1 MRRMLALVL
10 LGSLAACAGYRGG
23 GLTPGQATLEQV
35 LATMG
40 PPATQWSDPDGSRR
54 LAYPRGPM
62 GVATFMVDIAPD
74 GRLVRI
80 EDVMVMSTFAKITAG
95 MNTEEVLRVLGPPVA
110 EWTSHYSLR
119 DELVWGW
126 RYCDDWN
133 QLARF
138 FVLFDASRRTVR
150 STMSL
155 RESQAGY
162 LNDDGGS
169 NWCSR

>member
-1 MRRMLALVL
+1 
-10 LGSLAACAGYRGG
+10 
-23 GLTPGQATLEQV
+23 
-35 LATMG
+35 
-40 PPATQWSDPDGSRR
+40 
-54 LAYPRGPM
+54 M

-110 EWTSHYSLR
+110 GWTSHYSLR

>member
-1 MRRMLALVL
+1 
-10 LGSLAACAGYRGG
+10 
-23 GLTPGQATLEQV
+23 LTPGQATLEQV

-110 EWTSHYSLR
+110 VWTSHYSLR

-126 RYCDDWN
+126 LTGNWNNSRDSSCCSTPRGARCD
-133 QLARF
+133 QPCC
-138 FVLFDASRRTVR
+138 VK
-150 STMSL
+150 
-155 RESQAGY
+155 AGPAA
-162 LNDDGGS
+162 
-169 NWCSR
+169 